1 MSNEIEL
8 MKASHEFEISRIKSQ
23 LLADVTIKIIEKY
36 DFIITQQDVE
46 EIAKNARILVYS
58 VFNGKLK
65 EEGGEE

>member
-36 DFIITQQDVE
+36 DFITHQDVE
-46 EIAKNARILVYS
+46 EIANKARILVYM
-58 VFNGKLK
+58 VFNGRLK